1 MPGIPGAAM
10 TAASALLLVEA
21 TETSRDRCVGRA
33 KKCGT
38 GNAPFQMPS
47 GKSEGWEVRG
57 RNTVHGGTAFAS
69 AIKRETLTARR
80 SGGSPVLGQIDT
92 QELSPTSNSK
102 ALEMECNLDL
112 LPSKGVKQ
120 SSHSRQFFPETITE
134 ARQAH
139 DSLQGQTWRSKLR

>member
-1 MPGIPGAAM
+1 M
-10 TAASALLLVEA
+10 
-21 TETSRDRCVGRA
+21 
-33 KKCGT
+33 
-38 GNAPFQMPS
+38 
-47 GKSEGWEVRG
+47 
-57 RNTVHGGTAFAS
+57 
-69 AIKRETLTARR
+69 
-80 SGGSPVLGQIDT
+80 LGQIDT